1 MGFWVRQ
8 RLLRCDNK
16 CTSDKRK
23 TDKTGLDHKRPHQI
37 KKLLCYKAFLHQES
51 GESAHRI
58 RTKYAN
64 YITDK
69 ALHLEYRRI
78 LITL

>member
-1 MGFWVRQ
+1 MITNAQ
-8 RLLRCDNK
+8 
-16 CTSDKRK
+16 SDKRK

-37 KKLLCYKAFLHQES
+37 KNFFMLQSFLHQES

-69 ALHLEYRRI
+69 ALHLEYKKNSYNSI
-78 LITL
+78 IKNKCN